1 MRPAA
6 PPLSRLLASLA
17 TRSHTPPPVWPT
29 LTPPP
34 ARRAPLRPTE
44 CGDEERAVVA
54 CEPRTDAKRCAG
66 VIAAYD
72 ACARGVTA
80 KLMYPLR

>member
-1 MRPAA
+1 M
-6 PPLSRLLASLA
+6 
-17 TRSHTPPPVWPT
+17 
-29 LTPPP
+29 
-34 ARRAPLRPTE
+34 RPTE